1 MRIIDPHMVS
11 SFFYNC
17 KMVYMHATTQL
28 ENRSAWVAECSLNM
42 QVTTGVAGNI
52 CLVEH
57 LQSQHLSIPTGLQY
71 SPIGLP
77 IMEYLKTRLDRL
89 GVNV

>member
-1 MRIIDPHMVS
+1 MVS

-28 ENRSAWVAECSLNM
+28 ENRSAWVAECSLNI
-42 QVTTGVAGNI
+42 QVTTGIAGNI

-57 LQSQHLSIPTGLQY
+57 LQSQHLSIPAGLQY
-71 SPIGLP
+71 TPIGLP
-77 IMEYLKTRLDRL
+77 LMEYQKTRLDRL

>member
-1 MRIIDPHMVS
+1 MQPMRIIDPHMVS

-28 ENRSAWVAECSLNM
+28 ENRSAWVAECSLNI

-52 CLVEH
+52 CLVDH
-57 LQSQHLSIPTGLQY
+57 LQSQHLSIPAALQY
-71 SPIGLP
+71 TFPEVRDSIH
-77 IMEYLKTRLDRL
+77 YC
-89 GVNV
+89 VNL

>member
-1 MRIIDPHMVS
+1 MVS

-28 ENRSAWVAECSLNM
+28 ENRSAWVAECSLNI
-42 QVTTGVAGNI
+42 QVTTGIAGNI

-57 LQSQHLSIPTGLQY
+57 LQSHHLSIPAGLQY
-71 SPIGLP
+71 TPIGLP
-77 IMEYLKTRLDRL
+77 LMEYQKTRLDRL
-89 GVNV
+89 EVNV